1 MLQSRGSQRVEL
13 NLATEQQQQTS
24 RIASFPEVHTKIL
37 SCLLETHIWT
47 PHESDGKEFSC
58 SAEDM
63 HLISGLE
70 RSPGGGNGYLFQYSY
85 LENSTDRGAWW
96 PVVHRVA
103 KSQRQLS
110 D

>member
-13 NLATEQQQQTS
+13 NLATEQQQQTT

-70 RSPGGGNGYLFQYSY
+70 RSPGEGNS
-85 LENSTDRGAWW
+85 
-96 PVVHRVA
+96 
-103 KSQRQLS
+103 
-110 D
+110 